1 MGLMDPDEAANCG
14 MAGGTMFSGGMQQN
28 LVRVQIAHR
37 GKPQAAQFDLFV
49 DMFFGGRYFQPQ
61 IGRGTP

>member
-14 MAGGTMFSGGMQQN
+14 MAGGTMFSGGMQQD

-37 GKPQAAQFDLFV
+37 GKPQAAEFDL
-49 DMFFGGRYFQPQ
+49 
-61 IGRGTP
+61 